1 MLLPPIFSSV
11 DSYDLNFMSFKFG
24 NDIFITFEMTGVS
37 YSWPV
42 DKIHISL
49 QFRPSVIRGPWVGPK
64 LTRVGTVPTFNLNL
78 VLGRPE
84 SSTFSEGDRK
94 QLF

>member
-1 MLLPPIFSSV
+1 MRSGTSNFAGSGKCGVLETTAGGGKFKLSSTLGIFLGSGVTSVSECLKARLL
-11 DSYDLNFMSFKFG
+11 DSDG
-24 NDIFITFEMTGVS
+24 
-37 YSWPV
+37 
-42 DKIHISL
+42 
-49 QFRPSVIRGPWVGPK
+49 VGPK
-64 LTRVGTVPTFNLNL
+64 LKRVGTAPSFSLNL